1 MLCTVKEGEYSVKKV
16 ALIMSILIITLSCV
30 GLVACGGGDGNGNG
44 NGAKPTATATPTT
57 TPTSTSAPSGG
68 LTWDDI
74 PLYSGAS
81 QVQKGSW
88 AIPAE
93 QGEWSKVEWR
103 YYETGDSTDDV
114 ASFYKSSM
122 PGKGWDE
129 MMWMEA
135 EGIAW
140 AYYTKNNEKDGA
152 MFWCSLDE
160 EENKTLFAL
169 MRATQ

>member
-1 MLCTVKEGEYSVKKV
+1 MKKAALITFGLIV
-16 ALIMSILIITLSCV
+16 ALSCI
-30 GLVACGGGDGNGNG
+30 GLVACGGDNG
-44 NGAKPTATATPTT
+44 NGAEPTDTATPTT
-57 TPTSTSAPSGG
+57 TPTATTTPTTTPSSG
-68 LTWDDI
+68 LTWEDI

-88 AIPAE
+88 ALPAE

-103 YYETGDSTDDV
+103 YYETNDSTDDV
-114 ASFYKSSM
+114 ASFYKSNM

-140 AYYTKNNEKDGA
+140 AYYTKNSEKDGA